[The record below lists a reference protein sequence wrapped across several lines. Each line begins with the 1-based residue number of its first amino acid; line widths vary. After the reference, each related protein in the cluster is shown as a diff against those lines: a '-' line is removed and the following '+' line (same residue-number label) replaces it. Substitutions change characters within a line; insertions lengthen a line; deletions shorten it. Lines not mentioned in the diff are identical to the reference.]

1 MSVLWF
7 IKWNQSDDSGH
18 HLQRIRVPGVCVCVC
33 VRACVC
39 ACVHDYVCARMCVG
53 MCMFAGTF
61 STGVHTHTLPPLL
74 PYRRELARSVRRP
87 FPAVTSV
94 GA

>member
-18 HLQRIRVPGVCVCVC
+18 HLQRIRVPGVCVCV
-33 VRACVC
+33 R
-39 ACVHDYVCARMCVG
+39 DYVCARACVG
-53 MCMFAGTF
+53 MCMFTGTF
-61 STGVHTHTLPPLL
+61 STGVYTHTLPPLL

-94 GA
+94 VA